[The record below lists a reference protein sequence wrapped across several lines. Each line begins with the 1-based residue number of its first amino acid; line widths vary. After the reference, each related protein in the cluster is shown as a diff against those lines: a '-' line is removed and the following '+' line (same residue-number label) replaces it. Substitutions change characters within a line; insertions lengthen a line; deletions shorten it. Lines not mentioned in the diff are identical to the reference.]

1 MYVYT
6 QPITVQN
13 SYSYSHFFPAPYY
26 CEMSNSSY
34 SEHFSACSNMLTMAY
49 LSRKIQ
55 QLDVCKQ
62 KANVRLFKKTGKKL
76 SANQANLIDSLLL
89 INYSKKPLVSFY
101 EDKIKVQ
108 IDFGKKQYMLDYN
121 LIDFNGIVLVG
132 TYKNSEYTVEEVP
145 LSNLQNVIRG

>member
-1 MYVYT
+1 MYAYT
-6 QPITVQN
+6 QLIAVQN
-13 SYSYSHFFPAPYY
+13 SYTYSNFSPAPYY

-34 SEHFSACSNMLTMAY
+34 SEQFSAYNNILTMAY
-49 LSRKIQ
+49 LSRKMH
-55 QLDVCKQ
+55 QLDICKQ
-62 KANVRLFKKTGKKL
+62 KANERLFKKTGKRL
-76 SANQANLIDSLLL
+76 SAAQSNLIDSLILC
-89 INYSKKPLVSFY
+89 NYSKKPLVSFY

-108 IDFGKKQYMLDYN
+108 IDFEKKQYMLDYD